1 MAAVIAAPLVGLGL
15 SSTAATTIAT
25 LGLYAATT
33 AASIFLQMAMAEKP
47 EEEIGTKL
55 NAVLGGAVNQSFHI
69 GDKESAGSFLYKG
82 SWGKSGRV
90 PNAYLVKVYCL
101 SDRPVNGFA
110 DYLWV
115 DGIKCNYDPEE
126 TTTID
131 GVGVGHPIPKYD
143 QGGGHRLWVKFHDG
157 NQSNADNYLVAKFG
171 TGPRAWT
178 EDFVGR
184 GRAYM
189 IVTQKYDKKNPSG
202 EVEVL
207 PVIKNSRLYDFRNDS
222 TNGGSGAQRYND
234 DSTWGVDPGNPVT
247 ASYHIMRGLYRGNE
261 WIFGGQKW
269 PATRFD
275 IATWTAAANKC
286 DSDIAA
292 GGGGTLK
299 FSRVGAEIDVSEEPW
314 TIIERMLK
322 SCNGRLVESGG
333 KFKIYAG
340 GIGASVY
347 SFTDD
352 QVILSEELTGRV
364 FPTRDDIANTVVG
377 TYIEPSNAGEAKAYK
392 ARTKTAYVEADGDVR
407 KMTFDLDYVRDNRQ
421 AQRLAQ
427 LALNDNRRFRTF
439 VVAFWSQARM
449 LEPCDVISWTS
460 DRFQFTNKKFIVGD
474 VVLRDD
480 GVVVANL
487 READATDADWNPI
500 TDENPFETGVF
511 EDLDEPTQTLT
522 ATVTAVVQEDDDGK
536 HRRPAIN
543 IVATVDDDFVDCE
556 ALRYVVRKKNGN
568 QKVIYRGRSEGFF
581 DPDSPDYA
589 DITFTDNSFLEGRQV
604 QVKYKIDPES
614 DRDTE
619 WSGWVDIT
627 LPYILPDTPSNFAL
641 TSLSKL
647 GKDGKLDFFAKATWD
662 NVPHDRAG
670 YGLKIEI
677 DGDEDY
683 RKSDDNKYKFPVP
696 APSTVKAKV
705 RTRGIDNGR
714 AGAYTSE
721 LTISVTKKS
730 TAPTTPTFLDVKRQH
745 RRVVV
750 VTEEH
755 PDDDFRRWNVYYSK
769 TNDFTTGTK
778 TQHGRSRRFPLDD
791 LDNHE
796 TYYAWITAE
805 DTSGNESAKY
815 PSSNTAGVQ
824 FKTKAIEDDDT
835 SNDLNTAPTGLTV
848 TKVQDKDQDGTI
860 RTYLELDCTYPG
872 WAGDKADAVYE
883 ITVAGV
889 SKKFKEI
896 GDNGK
901 AARFRVNKTG
911 VLHTVRAR
919 IKAGVGELSNW
930 TSGVGITPSKKGS
943 DADAVTGI
951 SISRKNGAMIIKWN
965 RISDPDN
972 REVAIYRGTTNV
984 FATMT
989 EIGRTKGTRWRDDD
1003 NITKGT
1009 RYYYRVLPVDTSD
1022 NVGTETAS
1030 VDDVETG
1037 VDDTDTDDTTLAAP
1051 SALSLTKVQDKDED
1065 GTIRT
1070 YIKLNC
1076 TAPAWATTKT
1086 TYVYSVTVGSD
1097 EYTIKS
1103 DDTKARFRVNKTGV
1117 LHTVK
1122 VRGIKGVGT
1131 KGSWSSTTGIT
1142 PSKKAADASAVTG
1155 VTSHK
1160 KNGNNIVKW
1169 DATTD
1174 PDNREFIVKR
1184 ATVNSYGSATEIGR
1198 TKATRFVDSDIN
1210 AKGTTYYYFIDPIDT
1225 SGNIGAS
1232 SASTNQTEGGIRT
1245 SDTDASSLAAP
1256 TGISLTQA
1264 NRDVDQD
1271 GTIDIALRTT
1281 FSGGVALAAGYEVW
1295 WEDSAGQSAT
1305 VRADSGSFWFV
1316 ANTTRSYR
1324 VRWRTVNWVG
1334 TAGAWSSYVGPVT
1347 PSPVSGAPA
1356 APVAFFAFDAVGR
1369 IGFSWNEPTELD
1381 YFYSEIAINGASDSY
1396 VRHTTTA
1403 RFGEFTTSLSGSMT
1417 VYARHVNTSGLKST
1431 WSSFSVN
1438 VSVPVKMATSLLGG
1452 SGGSVNAGL
1461 GDITYLAV
1469 TFLAASNTTGITI
1482 NLGSR
1487 TWNNV
1492 VFVNNEPHTYTTT
1505 EIGGGSFSFSKSGGG
1520 SFSGV
1525 TLSAITVDQ

>member
-1 MAAVIAAPLVGLGL
+1 MAAILAAPLVGLGL
-15 SSTAATTIAT
+15 STTAATTLATAGLYIAT
-25 LGLYAATT
+25 TG
-33 AASIFLQMAMAEKP
+33 ASILLQMAMAEKT
-47 EEEIGTKL
+47 EQEIGTKL
-55 NAVLGGAVNQSFHI
+55 SAVLGGAVNQSIHV
-69 GDKESAGSFLYKG
+69 GRKETAGSFIYKG
-82 SWGKSGRV
+82 AWGVNNRV
-90 PNAYLVKVYCL
+90 PNGFLTRVYAL
-101 SDRPVNGFA
+101 SDRPVIGFK
-110 DYLWV
+110 DYVWV
-115 DGIKCNYDPEE
+115 DGLKCGYDPDTTE
-126 TTTID
+126 TVD
-131 GVGVGHPIPKYD
+131 GVNLGHNIPKFNAS
-143 QGGGHRLWVKFHDG
+143 GGHRLWVKFHDG
-157 NQSNADNYLVAKFG
+157 TQGSADNYLVNKFG
-171 TGPRAWT
+171 SGARAWT
-178 EDFVGR
+178 EDHVGR

-189 IVTQKYDKKNPSG
+189 IVTQKYDKKAPTG
-202 EVEVL
+202 EVEVTA
-207 PVIKNSRLYDFRNDS
+207 VVKNTSLYDWRNDS
-222 TNGGSGAQRYND
+222 TNGGSGSQRYSNQA
-234 DSTWGVDPGNPVT
+234 TWGTDPGNPITNAYNV
-247 ASYHIMRGLYRGNE
+247 MRGIYYGSE
-261 WIFGGQKW
+261 WMYGGQKW

-275 IATWTAAANKC
+275 NDTWTAAANKC
-286 DSDIAA
+286 DSDVDVS
-292 GGGGTLK
+292 GGGTIK
-299 FSRVGAEIDVSEEPW
+299 WARQGAEIDVSEEPW
-314 TIIERMLK
+314 AVIERMLK
-322 SCNGRLVESGG
+322 ASNGRIVESGG
-333 KFKIYAG
+333 KFKVYVG

-347 SFTDD
+347 SFTDAD
-352 QVILSEELTGRV
+352 TIISEELTGQL
-364 FPTRDDIANTVVG
+364 FPTRDSIANTVNG
-377 TYIEPSNAGEAKAYK
+377 TYVEPENAGEAKAYK
-392 ARTKTAYVEADGDVR
+392 PRTKSEYVEQDGDVR
-407 KMTFDLDYVRDNRQ
+407 KTTMDFDYVRDNRQ
-421 AQRLAQ
+421 AQRMAL
-427 LALNDNRRFRTF
+427 LALKDNRRFRTF
-439 VVAFWSQARM
+439 SVAFWSQARK

-460 DRFQFTNKKFIVGD
+460 DKYQFTAKKFIVGD

-480 GVVVANL
+480 GIVIVNV
-487 READATDADWNPI
+487 READANDANWTPI
-500 TDENPFETGVF
+500 TDEDPFTTGVF
-511 EDLDEPTQTLT
+511 EDLDEPTQTFT
-522 ATVTAVVQEDDDGK
+522 ANVTAVIQTDDDGK
-536 HRRPAIN
+536 HRRPAIR
-543 IVATVDDDFVDCE
+543 IEETLDDEFVDCQ
-556 ALRYVVRKKNGN
+556 ALRYQVRKKNGD
-568 QKVIYRGRSEGFF
+568 QKIIYRGRSMAFF
-581 DPDSPDYA
+581 DPDNEDFG
-589 DITFTDNSFLEGRQV
+589 DITFTDNSFLEGREV
-604 QVKYKIDPES
+604 QVRYKIEPES

-619 WSGWVDIT
+619 WSDWVTVT

-714 AGAYTSE
+714 AGAYSTE
-721 LTISVTKKS
+721 LTISVTKKN

-750 VTEEH
+750 VTEKH

-930 TSGVGITPSKKGS
+930 TSAISITPSKKGS
-943 DADAVTGI
+943 DASAITGM
-951 SISRKNGAMIIKWN
+951 SISRKNGFNIISWN

-972 REVAIYRGTTNV
+972 REVAVMRGTTNV
-984 FATMT
+984 LGSMT
-989 EIGRTKGTRWRDDD
+989 EIGRTKSTKWRDDD

-1022 NVGTETAS
+1022 NVGSAVPS
-1030 VDDVETG
+1030 AAVDDVETG
-1037 VDDTDTDDTTLAAP
+1037 IILTDTDTTL
-1051 SALSLTKVQDKDED
+1051 LS
-1065 GTIRT
+1065 
-1070 YIKLNC
+1070 
-1076 TAPAWATTKT
+1076 P
-1086 TYVYSVTVGSD
+1086 
-1097 EYTIKS
+1097 
-1103 DDTKARFRVNKTGV
+1103 
-1117 LHTVK
+1117 
-1122 VRGIKGVGT
+1122 
-1131 KGSWSSTTGIT
+1131 
-1142 PSKKAADASAVTG
+1142 
-1155 VTSHK
+1155 
-1160 KNGNNIVKW
+1160 
-1169 DATTD
+1169 
-1174 PDNREFIVKR
+1174 
-1184 ATVNSYGSATEIGR
+1184 
-1198 TKATRFVDSDIN
+1198 
-1210 AKGTTYYYFIDPIDT
+1210 
-1225 SGNIGAS
+1225 
-1232 SASTNQTEGGIRT
+1232 
-1245 SDTDASSLAAP
+1245 P

-1264 NRDVDQD
+1264 NRDVDRD
-1271 GTIDIALRTT
+1271 GTIDIALLTT
-1281 FSGGVALAAGYEVW
+1281 FSGGVATAAGYEMQW
-1295 WEDSAGQSAT
+1295 LDSAGQSASA
-1305 VRADSGSFWFV
+1305 RADTGSAWFK
-1316 ANTTRSYR
+1316 ANTQRSYQ
-1324 VRWRTVNWVG
+1324 VRWRTITWNG
-1334 TAGAWSSYVGPVT
+1334 QPGAWSSYVGPVT

-1356 APVAFFAFDAVGR
+1356 APAAFFAFDGVGR
-1369 IGFSWNEPTELD
+1369 IGFSWSAPTELD

>member
-222 TNGGSGAQRYND
+222 TNGGSGAQRYNH

-647 GKDGKLDFFAKATWD
+647 GKDGKLDFFVKATWD

-714 AGAYTSE
+714 AGAYSTE
-721 LTISVTKKS
+721 LTINVTKKN

-750 VTEEH
+750 VTEKH

-769 TNDFTTGTK
+769 TNDFTTANK

-815 PSSNTAGVQ
+815 PSSNTDGVQ

-930 TSGVGITPSKKGS
+930 TSAISITPSKKGS
-943 DADAVTGI
+943 DASAITGM
-951 SISRKNGAMIIKWN
+951 SISRKNGFNIISWN

-972 REVAIYRGTTNV
+972 REVAVMRGTTNV
-984 FATMT
+984 LGSMT
-989 EIGRTKGTRWRDDD
+989 EIGRTKSTKWRDDD

-1022 NVGTETAS
+1022 NVGSAVPS
-1030 VDDVETG
+1030 AAVDDVETG
-1037 VDDTDTDDTTLAAP
+1037 IILTDTDTTT
-1051 SALSLTKVQDKDED
+1051 
-1065 GTIRT
+1065 
-1070 YIKLNC
+1070 
-1076 TAPAWATTKT
+1076 
-1086 TYVYSVTVGSD
+1086 
-1097 EYTIKS
+1097 
-1103 DDTKARFRVNKTGV
+1103 
-1117 LHTVK
+1117 
-1122 VRGIKGVGT
+1122 
-1131 KGSWSSTTGIT
+1131 
-1142 PSKKAADASAVTG
+1142 
-1155 VTSHK
+1155 
-1160 KNGNNIVKW
+1160 
-1169 DATTD
+1169 
-1174 PDNREFIVKR
+1174 
-1184 ATVNSYGSATEIGR
+1184 
-1198 TKATRFVDSDIN
+1198 
-1210 AKGTTYYYFIDPIDT
+1210 
-1225 SGNIGAS
+1225 
-1232 SASTNQTEGGIRT
+1232 
-1245 SDTDASSLAAP
+1245 LAAP

-1264 NRDVDQD
+1264 NRDVDKD

-1281 FSGGVALAAGYEVW
+1281 FSGAIANAAGYEVW

-1324 VRWRTVNWVG
+1324 VRWRTISWNG
-1334 TAGAWSSYVGPVT
+1334 QPGPWSSYTGSVT
-1347 PSPVSGAPA
+1347 PAATTGAPA
-1356 APVAFFAFDAVGR
+1356 APVAFVAFDATGR
-1369 IGFSWNEPTELD
+1369 IGFSWNAPTELD
-1381 YFYSEIAINGASDSY
+1381 YSYSEIAINAASDAN

-1403 RFGEFTTSLSGSMT
+1403 RFGEFTNSLTGSLT
-1417 VYARHVNTSGLKST
+1417 IYARHVNTSGLKSS
-1431 WSSFSVN
+1431 WSSYSVSA
-1438 VSVPVKMATSLLGG
+1438 VAPIKMATSLLGT
-1452 SGGSVNAGL
+1452 SAGSVNAGL
-1461 GDITYLAV
+1461 GDITFLSV
-1469 TFLAASNTTGITI
+1469 TFVASSNTSGITI

-1487 TWNNV
+1487 TWSGVEFVDNNSQT
-1492 VFVNNEPHTYTTT
+1492 FTYS
-1505 EIGGGSFSFSKSGGG
+1505 EVGGGSFSFSKSGGG
-1520 SFSGV
+1520 TFRGV
-1525 TLSAITVDQ
+1525 TLTAITVDQ

>member
-1 MAAVIAAPLVGLGL
+1 MAAILAAPLVGLGL
-15 SSTAATTIAT
+15 STTAATTLATAGLYIAT
-25 LGLYAATT
+25 TG
-33 AASIFLQMAMAEKP
+33 ASILLQMAMAEKT
-47 EEEIGTKL
+47 EQEIGTKL
-55 NAVLGGAVNQSFHI
+55 SAVLGGAVNQSIHV
-69 GDKESAGSFLYKG
+69 GRKETAGSFIYKG
-82 SWGKSGRV
+82 AWGVNNRV
-90 PNAYLVKVYCL
+90 PNGFLTRVYAL
-101 SDRPVNGFA
+101 SDRPVIGFK
-110 DYLWV
+110 DYVWV
-115 DGIKCNYDPEE
+115 DGLKCGYDPDTTE
-126 TTTID
+126 TVD
-131 GVGVGHPIPKYD
+131 GVNLGHNIPKFNAS
-143 QGGGHRLWVKFHDG
+143 GGHRLWVKFHDG
-157 NQSNADNYLVAKFG
+157 TQGSADNYLVNKFG
-171 TGPRAWT
+171 SGARAWT
-178 EDFVGR
+178 EDHVGR

-189 IVTQKYDKKNPSG
+189 IVTQKYDKKAPTG
-202 EVEVL
+202 EVEVTA
-207 PVIKNSRLYDFRNDS
+207 VVKNTSLYDWRNDS
-222 TNGGSGAQRYND
+222 TNGGSGSQRYSNQA
-234 DSTWGVDPGNPVT
+234 TWGTDPGNPITNAYNV
-247 ASYHIMRGLYRGNE
+247 MRGIYYGSE
-261 WIFGGQKW
+261 WMYGGQKW

-275 IATWTAAANKC
+275 NDTWTAAANKC
-286 DSDIAA
+286 DSDVDVS
-292 GGGGTLK
+292 GGGTIK
-299 FSRVGAEIDVSEEPW
+299 WARQGAEIDVSEEPW
-314 TIIERMLK
+314 AVIERMLK
-322 SCNGRLVESGG
+322 SSNGRIVESGG
-333 KFKIYAG
+333 KFKVYVG

-347 SFTDD
+347 SFTDAD
-352 QVILSEELTGRV
+352 TIISEELTGQL
-364 FPTRDDIANTVVG
+364 FPTRDSIANTVNG
-377 TYIEPSNAGEAKAYK
+377 TYVEPENAGEAKAYK
-392 ARTKTAYVEADGDVR
+392 PRTKSEYVEQDGDVR
-407 KMTFDLDYVRDNRQ
+407 KTTMDFDYVRDNRQ
-421 AQRLAQ
+421 AQRMAL
-427 LALNDNRRFRTF
+427 LALKDNRRFRTF
-439 VVAFWSQARM
+439 SVAFWSQARK

-460 DRFQFTNKKFIVGD
+460 DKYQFTAKKFIVGD

-480 GVVVANL
+480 GIVIVNV
-487 READATDADWNPI
+487 READANDANWTPI
-500 TDENPFETGVF
+500 TDEDPFTTGVF
-511 EDLDEPTQTLT
+511 EDLDEPTQTFT
-522 ATVTAVVQEDDDGK
+522 ANVTAVIQTDDDGK
-536 HRRPAIN
+536 HRRPAIR
-543 IVATVDDDFVDCE
+543 IEETLDDEFVDCQ
-556 ALRYVVRKKNGN
+556 ALRYQVRKKNGD
-568 QKVIYRGRSEGFF
+568 QKIIYRGRSMAFF
-581 DPDSPDYA
+581 DPDNEDFG
-589 DITFTDNSFLEGRQV
+589 DITFTDNSFLEGREV
-604 QVKYKIDPES
+604 QVRYKIEPES

-619 WSGWVDIT
+619 WSDWVTVT

-714 AGAYTSE
+714 AGAYSTE
-721 LTISVTKKS
+721 LTISVTKKN

-769 TNDFTTGTK
+769 TNDFTTANK

-930 TSGVGITPSKKGS
+930 TSAISITPSKKGS
-943 DADAVTGI
+943 DASAITGM
-951 SISRKNGAMIIKWN
+951 SISRKNGFNIISWN

-972 REVAIYRGTTNV
+972 REVAVMRGTTNV
-984 FATMT
+984 LGSMT
-989 EIGRTKGTRWRDDD
+989 EIGRTKSTKWRDDD

-1022 NVGTETAS
+1022 NVGSAVPS
-1030 VDDVETG
+1030 AAVDDVETG
-1037 VDDTDTDDTTLAAP
+1037 
-1051 SALSLTKVQDKDED
+1051 
-1065 GTIRT
+1065 
-1070 YIKLNC
+1070 
-1076 TAPAWATTKT
+1076 
-1086 TYVYSVTVGSD
+1086 
-1097 EYTIKS
+1097 
-1103 DDTKARFRVNKTGV
+1103 
-1117 LHTVK
+1117 
-1122 VRGIKGVGT
+1122 
-1131 KGSWSSTTGIT
+1131 
-1142 PSKKAADASAVTG
+1142 
-1155 VTSHK
+1155 
-1160 KNGNNIVKW
+1160 
-1169 DATTD
+1169 
-1174 PDNREFIVKR
+1174 
-1184 ATVNSYGSATEIGR
+1184 IG
-1198 TKATRFVDSDIN
+1198 
-1210 AKGTTYYYFIDPIDT
+1210 
-1225 SGNIGAS
+1225 
-1232 SASTNQTEGGIRT
+1232 T
-1245 SDTDASSLAAP
+1245 SDTDATVLAAP

-1281 FSGGVALAAGYEVW
+1281 FSGAIANAAGYEVW
-1295 WEDSAGQSAT
+1295 WEDNAGQTAS

>member
-1 MAAVIAAPLVGLGL
+1 MAAILAAPLVGLGL
-15 SSTAATTIAT
+15 STTAATTLATAGLYIAT
-25 LGLYAATT
+25 TG
-33 AASIFLQMAMAEKP
+33 ASILLQMAMAEKT
-47 EEEIGTKL
+47 EQEIGTKL
-55 NAVLGGAVNQSFHI
+55 SAVLGGAVNQSIHV
-69 GDKESAGSFLYKG
+69 GRKETAGSFIYKG
-82 SWGKSGRV
+82 AWGVNNRV
-90 PNAYLVKVYCL
+90 PNGFLTRVYAL
-101 SDRPVNGFA
+101 SDRPVIGFK
-110 DYLWV
+110 DYVWV
-115 DGIKCNYDPEE
+115 DGLKCGYDPDTTE
-126 TTTID
+126 TVD
-131 GVGVGHPIPKYD
+131 GVNLGHNIPKFNAS
-143 QGGGHRLWVKFHDG
+143 GGHRLWVKFHDG
-157 NQSNADNYLVAKFG
+157 TQGSADNYLVNKFG
-171 TGPRAWT
+171 SGARAWT
-178 EDFVGR
+178 EDHVGR

-189 IVTQKYDKKNPSG
+189 IVTQKYDKKAPTG
-202 EVEVL
+202 EVEVTA
-207 PVIKNSRLYDFRNDS
+207 VVKNTSLYDWRNDS
-222 TNGGSGAQRYND
+222 TNGGSGSQRYSNQA
-234 DSTWGVDPGNPVT
+234 TWGTDPGNPITNAYNV
-247 ASYHIMRGLYRGNE
+247 MRGIYYGSE
-261 WIFGGQKW
+261 WMYGGQKW

-275 IATWTAAANKC
+275 NDTWTAAANKC
-286 DSDIAA
+286 DSDVDVS
-292 GGGGTLK
+292 GGGTIK
-299 FSRVGAEIDVSEEPW
+299 WARQGAEIDVSEEPW
-314 TIIERMLK
+314 AVIERMLK
-322 SCNGRLVESGG
+322 ASNGRIVESGG
-333 KFKIYAG
+333 KFKVYVG

-347 SFTDD
+347 SFTDND
-352 QVILSEELTGRV
+352 TIISEELTGQL
-364 FPTRDDIANTVVG
+364 FPTRDSIANTVNG
-377 TYIEPSNAGEAKAYK
+377 TYVEPENAGEAKAYK
-392 ARTKTAYVEADGDVR
+392 PRTKSEYVEQDGDVR
-407 KMTFDLDYVRDNRQ
+407 KTTMDFDYVRDNRQ
-421 AQRLAQ
+421 AQRMAL
-427 LALNDNRRFRTF
+427 LALKDNRRFRTF
-439 VVAFWSQARM
+439 SVAFWSQARK

-460 DRFQFTNKKFIVGD
+460 DKYQFTAKKFIVGD

-480 GVVVANL
+480 GIVIVNV
-487 READATDADWNPI
+487 READANDANWTPI
-500 TDENPFETGVF
+500 TDEDPFTTGVF
-511 EDLDEPTQTLT
+511 EDLDEPTQTFT
-522 ATVTAVVQEDDDGK
+522 ANVTAVIQTDDDGK
-536 HRRPAIN
+536 HRRPAIR
-543 IVATVDDDFVDCE
+543 IEETLDDEFVDCQ
-556 ALRYVVRKKNGN
+556 ALRYQVRKKNGD
-568 QKVIYRGRSEGFF
+568 QKIIYRGRSMAFF
-581 DPDSPDYA
+581 DPDNEDFG
-589 DITFTDNSFLEGRQV
+589 DITFTDNSFLEGREV
-604 QVKYKIDPES
+604 QVRYKIDPES

-714 AGAYTSE
+714 AGAYSTE
-721 LTISVTKKS
+721 LTISVTKKN

-769 TNDFTTGTK
+769 TNDFTTANK

-930 TSGVGITPSKKGS
+930 TSAISITPSKKGS
-943 DADAVTGI
+943 DASAITGM
-951 SISRKNGAMIIKWN
+951 SISRKNGFNIISWN

-972 REVAIYRGTTNV
+972 REVAVMRGTTNV
-984 FATMT
+984 LGSMT
-989 EIGRTKGTRWRDDD
+989 EIGRTKSTKWRDDD

-1022 NVGTETAS
+1022 NVGSAVPS
-1030 VDDVETG
+1030 AAVDDVETG
-1037 VDDTDTDDTTLAAP
+1037 
-1051 SALSLTKVQDKDED
+1051 
-1065 GTIRT
+1065 
-1070 YIKLNC
+1070 
-1076 TAPAWATTKT
+1076 
-1086 TYVYSVTVGSD
+1086 
-1097 EYTIKS
+1097 
-1103 DDTKARFRVNKTGV
+1103 
-1117 LHTVK
+1117 
-1122 VRGIKGVGT
+1122 
-1131 KGSWSSTTGIT
+1131 
-1142 PSKKAADASAVTG
+1142 
-1155 VTSHK
+1155 
-1160 KNGNNIVKW
+1160 
-1169 DATTD
+1169 
-1174 PDNREFIVKR
+1174 
-1184 ATVNSYGSATEIGR
+1184 IG
-1198 TKATRFVDSDIN
+1198 
-1210 AKGTTYYYFIDPIDT
+1210 
-1225 SGNIGAS
+1225 
-1232 SASTNQTEGGIRT
+1232 T
-1245 SDTDASSLAAP
+1245 SDTDATVLAAP

-1281 FSGGVALAAGYEVW
+1281 FSGAIANAAGYEVW
-1295 WEDSAGQSAT
+1295 WEDNAGQTAS

>member
-1 MAAVIAAPLVGLGL
+1 MAAILAAPLVGLGL
-15 SSTAATTIAT
+15 STTAATTLATAGLYIAT
-25 LGLYAATT
+25 TG
-33 AASIFLQMAMAEKP
+33 ASILLQMAMAEKT
-47 EEEIGTKL
+47 EQEIGTKL
-55 NAVLGGAVNQSFHI
+55 SAVLGGAVNQSIHV
-69 GDKESAGSFLYKG
+69 GRKETAGSFIYKG
-82 SWGKSGRV
+82 AWGVNNRV
-90 PNAYLVKVYCL
+90 PNGFLTRVYAL
-101 SDRPVNGFA
+101 SDRPVIGFK
-110 DYLWV
+110 DYVWV
-115 DGIKCNYDPEE
+115 DGLKCGYDPDTTE
-126 TTTID
+126 TVD
-131 GVGVGHPIPKYD
+131 GVNLGHNIPKFNAS
-143 QGGGHRLWVKFHDG
+143 GGHRLWVKFHDG
-157 NQSNADNYLVAKFG
+157 TQGSADNYLVNKFG
-171 TGPRAWT
+171 SGARAWT
-178 EDFVGR
+178 EDHVGR

-189 IVTQKYDKKNPSG
+189 IVTQKYDKKAPTG
-202 EVEVL
+202 EVEVTA
-207 PVIKNSRLYDFRNDS
+207 VVKNTSLYDWRNDS
-222 TNGGSGAQRYND
+222 TNGGSGSQRYSNQA
-234 DSTWGVDPGNPVT
+234 TWGTDPGNPITNAYNV
-247 ASYHIMRGLYRGNE
+247 MRGIYYGSE
-261 WIFGGQKW
+261 WMYGGQKW

-275 IATWTAAANKC
+275 NDTWTAAANKC
-286 DSDIAA
+286 DSDVDVS
-292 GGGGTLK
+292 GGGTIK
-299 FSRVGAEIDVSEEPW
+299 WARQGAEIDVSEEPW
-314 TIIERMLK
+314 AVIERMLK
-322 SCNGRLVESGG
+322 ASNGRIVESGG
-333 KFKIYAG
+333 KFKVYVG

-347 SFTDD
+347 SFTDAD
-352 QVILSEELTGRV
+352 TIISEELTGQL
-364 FPTRDDIANTVVG
+364 FPTRDSIANTVNG
-377 TYIEPSNAGEAKAYK
+377 TYVEPENAGEAKAYK
-392 ARTKTAYVEADGDVR
+392 PRTKSEYVEQDGDVR
-407 KMTFDLDYVRDNRQ
+407 KTTMDFDYVRDNRQ
-421 AQRLAQ
+421 AQRMAL
-427 LALNDNRRFRTF
+427 LALKDNRRFRTF
-439 VVAFWSQARM
+439 SVAFWSQARK

-460 DRFQFTNKKFIVGD
+460 DKYQFTAKKFIVGD

-480 GVVVANL
+480 GIVIVNV
-487 READATDADWNPI
+487 READANDANWTPI
-500 TDENPFETGVF
+500 TDEDPFTTGVF
-511 EDLDEPTQTLT
+511 EDLDEPTQTFT
-522 ATVTAVVQEDDDGK
+522 ANVTAVIQTDDDGK
-536 HRRPAIN
+536 HRRPAIR
-543 IVATVDDDFVDCE
+543 IEETLDDEFVDCQ
-556 ALRYVVRKKNGN
+556 ALRYQVRKKNGD
-568 QKVIYRGRSEGFF
+568 QKIIYRGRSMAFF
-581 DPDSPDYA
+581 DPDNEDFG
-589 DITFTDNSFLEGRQV
+589 DITFTDNSFLEGREV
-604 QVKYKIDPES
+604 QVRYKIEPES

-619 WSGWVDIT
+619 WSDWVTVT

-714 AGAYTSE
+714 AGAYSTE
-721 LTISVTKKS
+721 LTISVTKKN

-930 TSGVGITPSKKGS
+930 TSAISITPSKKGS
-943 DADAVTGI
+943 DASAITGM
-951 SISRKNGAMIIKWN
+951 SISRKNGFNIISWN

-972 REVAIYRGTTNV
+972 REVAVMRGTTNV
-984 FATMT
+984 LGSMT
-989 EIGRTKGTRWRDDD
+989 EIGRTKSTKWRDDD

-1022 NVGTETAS
+1022 NVGSAVPS
-1030 VDDVETG
+1030 AAVDDVETG
-1037 VDDTDTDDTTLAAP
+1037 
-1051 SALSLTKVQDKDED
+1051 
-1065 GTIRT
+1065 
-1070 YIKLNC
+1070 
-1076 TAPAWATTKT
+1076 
-1086 TYVYSVTVGSD
+1086 
-1097 EYTIKS
+1097 
-1103 DDTKARFRVNKTGV
+1103 
-1117 LHTVK
+1117 
-1122 VRGIKGVGT
+1122 
-1131 KGSWSSTTGIT
+1131 
-1142 PSKKAADASAVTG
+1142 
-1155 VTSHK
+1155 
-1160 KNGNNIVKW
+1160 
-1169 DATTD
+1169 
-1174 PDNREFIVKR
+1174 
-1184 ATVNSYGSATEIGR
+1184 IG
-1198 TKATRFVDSDIN
+1198 
-1210 AKGTTYYYFIDPIDT
+1210 
-1225 SGNIGAS
+1225 
-1232 SASTNQTEGGIRT
+1232 T
-1245 SDTDASSLAAP
+1245 SDTDATVLAAP

-1281 FSGGVALAAGYEVW
+1281 FSGAIANAAGYEVW

-1334 TAGAWSSYVGPVT
+1334 TAGSWSSYTSYVT
-1347 PSPVSGAPA
+1347 PSPTSGAPS
-1356 APVAFFAFDAVGR
+1356 APSGFAGVGQPM
-1369 IGFSWNEPTELD
+1369 GFYCQWNAPSEND
-1381 YFYSEIAINGASDSY
+1381 YSHTEIAAISASDAAVVMTHSGTRVFIFY
-1396 VRHTTTA
+1396 P
-1403 RFGEFTTSLSGSMT
+1403 TTSPS
-1417 VYARHVNTSGLKST
+1417 VNIYARHVNTSGLKSS
-1431 WSSFSVN
+1431 WSSSIVGPTSVSAGAIAVTN
-1438 VSVPVKMATSLLGG
+1438 
-1452 SGGSVNAGL
+1452 SGTTMGSVNAGA
-1461 GDITYLAV
+1461 AV
-1469 TFLAASNTTGITI
+1469 NTFLSLSWKATSNTSGVTVS
-1482 NLGSR
+1482 LGGYSS
-1487 TWNNV
+1487 TFD
-1492 VFVNNEPHTYTTT
+1492 FVSGQYYTMTT
-1505 EIGGGSFSFSKSGGG
+1505 AETGGGNFNANKSGG
-1520 SFSGV
+1520 SIANCQI
-1525 TLSAITVDQ
+1525 SAVGLK

>member
-1 MAAVIAAPLVGLGL
+1 MAAILAAPLVGLGL
-15 SSTAATTIAT
+15 STTAATTLATAGLYIAT
-25 LGLYAATT
+25 TG
-33 AASIFLQMAMAEKP
+33 ASILLQMAMAEKT
-47 EEEIGTKL
+47 EQEIGTKL
-55 NAVLGGAVNQSFHI
+55 SAVLGGAVNQAIHV
-69 GDKESAGSFLYKG
+69 GRKETAGSFIYKG
-82 SWGKSGRV
+82 TWGVNNRV
-90 PNAYLVKVYCL
+90 PNGFLVRIYAL
-101 SDRPVNGFA
+101 SDRPVIGFK
-110 DYLWV
+110 DYVWV
-115 DGIKCNYDPEE
+115 DGLKCGYDPDTTE
-126 TTTID
+126 TVD
-131 GVGVGHPIPKYD
+131 GVNLGHNIPKFNAS
-143 QGGGHRLWVKFHDG
+143 GGHRLWVKFHDG
-157 NQSNADNYLVAKFG
+157 TQGSADNYLVNKFG
-171 TGPRAWT
+171 SGARAWT
-178 EDFVGR
+178 EDHVGR

-189 IVTQKYDKKNPSG
+189 IVTQKYDKKAPTG
-202 EVEVL
+202 EVEVTA
-207 PVIKNSRLYDFRNDS
+207 VVKNTSLYDWRNDS
-222 TNGGSGAQRYND
+222 TNGGSGSQRYSNQA
-234 DSTWGVDPGNPVT
+234 TWGTDPGNPITNAYNV
-247 ASYHIMRGLYRGNE
+247 MRGIYYGSE
-261 WIFGGQKW
+261 WMYGGQKW

-275 IATWTAAANKC
+275 NDTWTAAANKC
-286 DSDIAA
+286 DSDVDVS
-292 GGGGTLK
+292 GGGTIK
-299 FSRVGAEIDVSEEPW
+299 WARQGAEIDVSEEPW
-314 TIIERMLK
+314 AVIERMLK
-322 SCNGRLVESGG
+322 ASNGRIVESGG
-333 KFKIYAG
+333 KFKVYVG

-347 SFTDD
+347 SFTDND
-352 QVILSEELTGRV
+352 TIISEELTGQL
-364 FPTRDDIANTVVG
+364 FPTRDSIANTVNG
-377 TYIEPSNAGEAKAYK
+377 TYVEPENAGEAKAYK
-392 ARTKTAYVEADGDVR
+392 PRTKSEYVEQDGDVR
-407 KMTFDLDYVRDNRQ
+407 KTTMDFDYVRDNRQ
-421 AQRLAQ
+421 AQRMAL
-427 LALNDNRRFRTF
+427 LALKDNRRFRTF
-439 VVAFWSQARM
+439 SVAFWSQARK

-460 DRFQFTNKKFIVGD
+460 DKYQFTAKKFIVGD

-480 GVVVANL
+480 GIVIVNV
-487 READATDADWNPI
+487 READANDANWTPI
-500 TDENPFETGVF
+500 TDEDPFTTGVF
-511 EDLDEPTQTLT
+511 EDLDEPTQTFT
-522 ATVTAVVQEDDDGK
+522 ANVTAVIQTDDDGK
-536 HRRPAIN
+536 HRRPAIR
-543 IVATVDDDFVDCE
+543 IEETLDDEFVDCQ
-556 ALRYVVRKKNGN
+556 ALRYQVRKKNGD
-568 QKVIYRGRSEGFF
+568 QKIIYRGRSMAFF
-581 DPDSPDYA
+581 DPDNEDFG
-589 DITFTDNSFLEGRQV
+589 DITFTDNSFLEGREV
-604 QVKYKIDPES
+604 QVRYKIEPES

-714 AGAYTSE
+714 AGAYSTE
-721 LTISVTKKS
+721 LTISVTKKN

-769 TNDFTTGTK
+769 TNDFTTRTK

-930 TSGVGITPSKKGS
+930 TSAISITPSKKGS
-943 DADAVTGI
+943 DASAITGM
-951 SISRKNGAMIIKWN
+951 SISRKNGFNIISWN

-972 REVAIYRGTTNV
+972 REVAVMRGTTNV
-984 FATMT
+984 LGSMT
-989 EIGRTKGTRWRDDD
+989 EIGRTKSTKWRDDD

-1022 NVGTETAS
+1022 NVGSAVPS
-1030 VDDVETG
+1030 AAVDDVETG
-1037 VDDTDTDDTTLAAP
+1037 
-1051 SALSLTKVQDKDED
+1051 
-1065 GTIRT
+1065 
-1070 YIKLNC
+1070 
-1076 TAPAWATTKT
+1076 
-1086 TYVYSVTVGSD
+1086 
-1097 EYTIKS
+1097 
-1103 DDTKARFRVNKTGV
+1103 
-1117 LHTVK
+1117 
-1122 VRGIKGVGT
+1122 
-1131 KGSWSSTTGIT
+1131 
-1142 PSKKAADASAVTG
+1142 
-1155 VTSHK
+1155 
-1160 KNGNNIVKW
+1160 
-1169 DATTD
+1169 
-1174 PDNREFIVKR
+1174 
-1184 ATVNSYGSATEIGR
+1184 IG
-1198 TKATRFVDSDIN
+1198 
-1210 AKGTTYYYFIDPIDT
+1210 
-1225 SGNIGAS
+1225 
-1232 SASTNQTEGGIRT
+1232 T
-1245 SDTDASSLAAP
+1245 SDTDATVLAAP

-1281 FSGGVALAAGYEVW
+1281 FSGAIANAAGYEVW

-1334 TAGAWSSYVGPVT
+1334 TAGSWSSYTSYVT
-1347 PSPVSGAPA
+1347 PSPTSGAPS
-1356 APVAFFAFDAVGR
+1356 APSGFAGVGQPM
-1369 IGFSWNEPTELD
+1369 GFYCQWNAPSEND
-1381 YFYSEIAINGASDSY
+1381 YSHTEIAAISASDAAVVMTHSGTRVFIFY
-1396 VRHTTTA
+1396 P
-1403 RFGEFTTSLSGSMT
+1403 TTSPS
-1417 VYARHVNTSGLKST
+1417 VNIYARHVNTSGLKSS
-1431 WSSFSVN
+1431 WSSSIVGPTSVSAGAIAVTN
-1438 VSVPVKMATSLLGG
+1438 
-1452 SGGSVNAGL
+1452 SGTTMGSVNAGA
-1461 GDITYLAV
+1461 AV
-1469 TFLAASNTTGITI
+1469 NTFLSLSWKATSNTSGVTVS
-1482 NLGSR
+1482 LGGYSS
-1487 TWNNV
+1487 TFD
-1492 VFVNNEPHTYTTT
+1492 FVSGQYYTMTT
-1505 EIGGGSFSFSKSGGG
+1505 AETGGGNFNANKSGG
-1520 SFSGV
+1520 SIANCQI
-1525 TLSAITVDQ
+1525 SAVGLK

>member
-55 NAVLGGAVNQSFHI
+55 NAVLGGAVNQSFHV

-90 PNAYLVKVYCL
+90 PNAYLVKIYCL

-222 TNGGSGAQRYND
+222 TNGGSGSQRYND
-234 DSTWGVDPGNPVT
+234 DSTWGINPGNPVT
-247 ASYHIMRGLYRGNE
+247 VSYHIMRGLYRGNE

-275 IATWTAAANKC
+275 TATWTAAANKC

-333 KFKIYAG
+333 KFKIYVG

-407 KMTFDLDYVRDNRQ
+407 KMTFDFDYVRDNRQ
-421 AQRLAQ
+421 AQRMAQ
-427 LALNDNRRFRTF
+427 FALNDNRRFRTF

-511 EDLDEPTQTLT
+511 EDLADPTQTFA
-522 ATVTAVVQEDDDGK
+522 ATVTAVPFTDESGK
-536 HRRPAIN
+536 NRRPAIR
-543 IVATVDDDFVDCE
+543 IEATLDDEFVDCE
-556 ALRYVVRKKNGN
+556 ALRYQVRKRFGD
-568 QKVIYRGRSEGFF
+568 QKVIHRGRSVGFF
-581 DPDSPDYA
+581 EVGNPNYGA
-589 DITFTDNSFLEGRQV
+589 IEFTSSAFVPMRGKQV
-604 QVKYKIDPES
+604 QVRYKIDPES
-614 DRDTE
+614 DRETAWTDWADHT
-619 WSGWVDIT
+619 IT
-627 LPYILPDTPSNFAL
+627 LADL
-641 TSLSKL
+641 
-647 GKDGKLDFFAKATWD
+647 
-662 NVPHDRAG
+662 
-670 YGLKIEI
+670 
-677 DGDEDY
+677 
-683 RKSDDNKYKFPVP
+683 
-696 APSTVKAKV
+696 
-705 RTRGIDNGR
+705 GID
-714 AGAYTSE
+714 
-721 LTISVTKKS
+721 
-730 TAPTTPTFLDVKRQH
+730 
-745 RRVVV
+745 
-750 VTEEH
+750 
-755 PDDDFRRWNVYYSK
+755 
-769 TNDFTTGTK
+769 
-778 TQHGRSRRFPLDD
+778 
-791 LDNHE
+791 
-796 TYYAWITAE
+796 
-805 DTSGNESAKY
+805 
-815 PSSNTAGVQ
+815 
-824 FKTKAIEDDDT
+824 DDDT
-835 SNDLNTAPTGLTV
+835 SDELLAAPTGLSV
-848 TKVQDKDQDGTI
+848 TKVQEKDEDGTI
-860 RTYLELDCTYPG
+860 RTFLKLNCTAPG
-872 WAGDKADAVYE
+872 WAGEKAEFIYE
-883 ITVAGV
+883 VVVASDDTYRV
-889 SKKFKEI
+889 KSKSEK
-896 GDNGK
+896 
-901 AARFRVNKTG
+901 ARFRVNRTG
-911 VLHTVRAR
+911 RLHTVRCRAR
-919 IKAGVGELSNW
+919 NGVGRLSAW
-930 TSGVGITPSKKGS
+930 TSAVSLTPTKKGT
-943 DADAVTGI
+943 DAGAVTGL
-951 SISRKNGAMIIKWN
+951 SINRKNGAMIIKWD

-972 REVAIYRGTTNV
+972 REVAIYRGTSNV
-984 FATMT
+984 FASMT
-989 EIGRTKGTRWRDDD
+989 EIGRTKSTKWRDDE

-1022 NVGTETAS
+1022 NVGSTVSAA

-1037 VDDTDTDDTTLAAP
+1037 IDDSDTDESTLAAP
-1051 SALSLTKVQDKDED
+1051 TGLTLTKVQDVDED
-1065 GTIRT
+1065 GSVKTF
-1070 YIKLNC
+1070 IKMEC
-1076 TAPAWATTKT
+1076 VAPGWATAKT

-1097 EYTIKS
+1097 EFTVKS
-1103 DDTKARFRVNKTGV
+1103 DDVKARFRVNKTNV

-1122 VRGIKGVGT
+1122 VRGVKGVGT
-1131 KGSWSSTTGIT
+1131 KGSWSGASTIT
-1142 PSKKAADASAVTG
+1142 PSKKTTGAGGGAGLSVLVKPKGLRLRWTRNTDADYKETIIYRGTTNVFGSAVELDRVKG
-1155 VTSHK
+1155 TSHL
-1160 KNGNNIVKW
+1160 
-1169 DATTD
+1169 
-1174 PDNREFIVKR
+1174 
-1184 ATVNSYGSATEIGR
+1184 
-1198 TKATRFVDSDIN
+1198 DSDDLTP
-1210 AKGTTYYYFIDPIDT
+1210 GTTYYYWIAHVTT
-1225 SGNIGAS
+1225 SDVVGTQ
-1232 SASTNQTEGGIRT
+1232 SASVNAVWRKLDDD
-1245 SDTDASSLAAP
+1245 DTDDTTLAAP
-1256 TGISLTQA
+1256 TGLTLTKVQ
-1264 NRDVDQD
+1264 DVDEDGPVRTYIKMECTPPAWANSKTTYVYSVTVGSDEFTVKSDDPKAKFHVHKVGQAHTVKVRAVKGVGNKSSWSGTSAITPTKKAVGGVPAV
-1271 GTIDIALRTT
+1271 GTITLTSKKSRIKLDWADVDDETYKDYKKTFIYRNTT
-1281 FSGGVALAAGYEVW
+1281 GVTPTVGVTSVYKKTSAGYFIDESVTTGVTYYYWVVHRDQTGNFSGLAGPAFGQSGGNEVTSFADLSGYVSYGQVGGSVIDTGNIITGAVTTPTIGVNAASGSAYVEAAGSVMLGSGVQTATVGVSVDLTDNQDHQVNIEFRNIDGSNRIYVVDLYRGGSLLWERGVTVPAGMAYSANPIFSGGSGMTYFEVRLTC
-1295 WEDSAGQSAT
+1295 ANGHL
-1305 VRADSGSFWFV
+1305 V
-1316 ANTTRSYR
+1316 ANNAIG
-1324 VRWRTVNWVG
+1324 VRPRK
-1334 TAGAWSSYVGPVT
+1334 
-1347 PSPVSGAPA
+1347 
-1356 APVAFFAFDAVGR
+1356 R
-1369 IGFSWNEPTELD
+1369 
-1381 YFYSEIAINGASDSY
+1381 
-1396 VRHTTTA
+1396 
-1403 RFGEFTTSLSGSMT
+1403 
-1417 VYARHVNTSGLKST
+1417 
-1431 WSSFSVN
+1431 
-1438 VSVPVKMATSLLGG
+1438 
-1452 SGGSVNAGL
+1452 
-1461 GDITYLAV
+1461 
-1469 TFLAASNTTGITI
+1469 
-1482 NLGSR
+1482 
-1487 TWNNV
+1487 
-1492 VFVNNEPHTYTTT
+1492 
-1505 EIGGGSFSFSKSGGG
+1505 
-1520 SFSGV
+1520 
-1525 TLSAITVDQ
+1525 